1 MLTLTCAVLDTERVK
16 VVVDESGLAPSALHL
31 VPFDIVGGERFRDIL
46 NAPRRFFQYQYSMRV
61 LGEEFFGKEITLP
74 RLQISYRVQNSL
86 QGGAALQGRE
96 AQYSLVPVPIRV
108 LSLVPAGT
116 SDIRDTPVDTFGDV
130 DARLF
135 RSNLLLILAGVA
147 FVLAGLMAVMLVA
160 RAAVKRHATSATR
173 QRRVSPG
180 AVLRAASRELGAVQS
195 ASQSGGWSGDLAGRA
210 AAALRLAGAVALSRP
225 VSHKEVD
232 RDTPPSEGQ
241 IAAAPGLGSLRGR
254 RTVLS
259 ASVTPDTT
267 ALNGKSAS
275 ASESWR
281 SLSQPLGVFT
291 AVRYSRDGERRRH
304 GARCGTCRRTGRRQA
319 AASHAVAAI
328 RAIAGAT
335 PKPRPH
341 DRHGHAERAHRAGRA
356 DAQRVA
362 LVRHRRSRVQRA
374 QRGAAGGGAAG
385 GHRRDRARVA
395 IAPRQAAW
403 AYRDRAARGASARF
417 SGTRRCRSCGT
428 RRSCCFWPAFR
439 SSASRLPIRTRRC
452 RRGRCRIPGRRI
464 AVIMDASLSML
475 SPFSGQQL
483 KTQSDTAFSNT
494 MAAAEYFIR
503 VRMKGH
509 YRDLIALEQFGN
521 EAYVITPF
529 TTDYENLLLS
539 LKMISDVN
547 EWQRF
552 PDQGTIIMKAIDEG
566 VDLFNAFDFLDSSG
580 NIMVIFSDGQDN
592 NVQIGTM
599 SLDQVLK
606 KAVDNKVPVYM
617 IRTAYARGLFDV
629 VPDQVWKKAIDATGG
644 KFFPAASQET
654 IMQAIKE
661 IDAAAT
667 GRVDVREYEVKQPR
681 YMKFA
686 LAAVVLW
693 TLALALQ
700 MTLRM
705 FRTFP

>member
-1 MLTLTCAVLDTERVK
+1 MGSLNGLIELVAGTLDEWRSTGIGDLVFNARNAAVL
-16 VVVDESGLAPSALHL
+16 
-31 VPFDIVGGERFRDIL
+31 
-46 NAPRRFFQYQYSMRV
+46 
-61 LGEEFFGKEITLP
+61 
-74 RLQISYRVQNSL
+74 
-86 QGGAALQGRE
+86 
-96 AQYSLVPVPIRV
+96 
-108 LSLVPAGT
+108 
-116 SDIRDTPVDTFGDV
+116 
-130 DARLF
+130 
-135 RSNLLLILAGVA
+135 
-147 FVLAGLMAVMLVA
+147 
-160 RAAVKRHATSATR
+160 
-173 QRRVSPG
+173 
-180 AVLRAASRELGAVQS
+180 
-195 ASQSGGWSGDLAGRA
+195 
-210 AAALRLAGAVALSRP
+210 AAALLAVIAATKLVWRTIRGRLPGRTAIALPAVLSRIFVQRRSP
-225 VSHKEVD
+225 FTFVRH
-232 RDTPPSEGQ
+232 
-241 IAAAPGLGSLRGR
+241 APFLLFLVGLPFFCLALADPHSS
-254 RTVLS
+254 LS
-259 ASVTPDTT
+259 A
-267 ALNGKSAS
+267 
-275 ASESWR
+275 
-281 SLSQPLGVFT
+281 
-291 AVRYSRDGERRRH
+291 
-304 GARCGTCRRTGRRQA
+304 RQV
-319 AASHAVAAI
+319 S
-328 RAIAGAT
+328 
-335 PKPRPH
+335 
-341 DRHGHAERAHRAGRA
+341 
-356 DAQRVA
+356 
-362 LVRHRRSRVQRA
+362 
-374 QRGAAGGGAAG
+374 
-385 GHRRDRARVA
+385 
-395 IAPRQAAW
+395 
-403 AYRDRAARGASARF
+403 Y
-417 SGTRRCRSCGT
+417 
-428 RRSCCFWPAFR
+428 
-439 SSASRLPIRTRRC
+439 
-452 RRGRCRIPGRRI
+452 PGRRI

-503 VRMKGH
+503 VRMKGR

-566 VDLFNAFDFLDSSG
+566 VDLFNAFDFLDSTG

-592 NVQIGTM
+592 NVQIGDM

-644 KFFPAASQET
+644 KFYPAASQET

-661 IDAAAT
+661 IDAVAT

-693 TLALALQ
+693 TLALGLQ